1 MCLAAGSLSAP
12 PDPLTAMGRG
22 VLLQTGR
29 GKGRGKER
37 EREGEIMEME
47 LRVRGGVA
55 YSLFNF

>member
-29 GKGRGKER
+29 GKGR